1 MRTGG
6 QEDLS
11 AAGRGMLRRR
21 SKWEA
26 PEEAVASPPSPVLRL
41 RPLQPDIFSQASLT
55 LTVKSPVLVP
65 ALP

>member
-11 AAGRGMLRRR
+11 AAGRGML